1 MTKLFLLKKQI
12 TTSWAEKIIRKVFDF
27 KKRRKN
33 VRLKTGPV
41 LNRYQDCSLT
51 NRGKSL
57 MPFVLN
63 LLNCCTIWHQIRGYI
78 ASLFAYL
85 LWQTTWQV
93 FAHYRLRTATSK
105 KNFTTFFFARAPP
118 SRKTKLVQTL
128 LSFDKML
135 YGIFIKN
142 PTL

>member
-1 MTKLFLLKKQI
+1 MTKLFLLKKKI

-63 LLNCCTIWHQIRGYI
+63 LLNRCTIWHQIRGYTVF
-78 ASLFAYL
+78 LFAYL

-105 KNFTTFFFARAPP
+105 KNFPSFF
-118 SRKTKLVQTL
+118 L
-128 LSFDKML
+128 LAHHQAEKRNL
-135 YGIFIKN
+135 CK
-142 PTL
+142 PC